1 MWTIL
6 ARFVD
11 HAPTVGFAS
20 VLAALVAAAR
30 SWKSSGRSLA
40 KRGCLWRLWS
50 SALAGLVGA
59 SGGAFASG
67 MTCEFLPHHPWAI
80 VTWGALGGAVVDIT
94 AANGLERLQLVSL
107 RFLSRLIAIT
117 RQPADKPEP
126 FLPPQSP
133 EDSPPS

>member
-1 MWTIL
+1 MWPIFE
-6 ARFVD
+6 RFSD
-11 HAPTVGFAS
+11 QAPTVAFAS

-30 SWKSSGRSLA
+30 SWKSSGRSLVR
-40 KRGCLWRLWS
+40 RGCLWRLWS

-94 AANGLERLQLVSL
+94 AANGLERLQHVSL
-107 RFLSRLIAIT
+107 RFLSRLIGII
-117 RQPADKPEP
+117 RQSDGKPEP
-126 FLPPQSP
+126 FLPPPSS
-133 EDSPPS
+133 EDSPP